1 MEKKKLQFENVNSE
15 EVIFD
20 SDVYSKIMVFNHF
33 QYPYLINDINVIK
46 FLGQGSLGRVQL
58 GIDTK
63 TKEKYAIK
71 VYNTFVLKKKR

>member
-33 QYPYLINDINVIK
+33 
-46 FLGQGSLGRVQL
+46 
-58 GIDTK
+58 
-63 TKEKYAIK
+63 
-71 VYNTFVLKKKR
+71 